1 MTYLHFIV
9 YALCLSQLT
18 MVYIWFN
25 GKLNEKPRQI
35 MTIND
40 VSDQFRQFMK
50 KEIDKLIEEHGL
62 NKTLRYIK
70 QNEHS
75 WPSFEIKSFITGAI
89 SNEMHNVRVEAMKI
103 VQSEYKSAEEII
115 KKQIQELWEK
125 QFFANKRD
133 TKND

>member
-1 MTYLHFIV
+1 MTSLHFIV

-25 GKLNEKPRQI
+25 GKLHEKPHKYKVI
-35 MTIND
+35 TE
-40 VSDQFRQFMK
+40 VSDEIREIMK
-50 KEIDKLIEEHGL
+50 KQIDKLMEEYGL

-103 VQSEYKSAEEII
+103 VRSEYKSAEGII

-125 QFFANKRD
+125 QFFTNKPD